1 MGALYHHSGCAIIS
15 AVSGLLSAPVL
26 VLNANFAPINVCD
39 VRRALGL
46 ILSEKATLV
55 MNGRG
60 YVRTVRRNV
69 PCPSIIRLSYMVR
82 RPRPT
87 VKLNKQEIFRR
98 DHHTCQYCGKHAARL
113 TLDHIIPRHMGGLH
127 TWENLVTAC
136 PNCNLRKG
144 GRTVEQAG
152 MKLLST
158 PGAPPVSADYIF
170 GKYLGQN
177 EEWIEYIRGW

>member
-1 MGALYHHSGCAIIS
+1 VGELYHQSACAIIS
-15 AVSGLLSAPVL
+15 AVSSIVSAPVL

-39 VRRALGL
+39 VRRAIGL

-60 YVRTVRRNV
+60 YIRTVRRNL
-69 PCPSIIRLSYMVR
+69 PCPSIIRLSYMVK

-98 DHHTCQYCGKHAARL
+98 DHYTCQYCGKPNARL

-136 PNCNLRKG
+136 PACNLRKG
-144 GRTVEQAG
+144 GRTVEQSG
-152 MKLLST
+152 MRLLSVPT
-158 PGAPPVSADYIF
+158 APPASADYIF
-170 GKYLGQN
+170 GKYLLHN
-177 EEWIEYIRGW
+177 EEWTSFISGW